1 MGHGLDDYTKRH
13 GGNKMR
19 IEFTAG
25 VKRPKDAVQAA
36 KFSSEVGFYTR
47 NNMPI
52 ATHWKQCKKD
62 ETIQH
67 VIPEAINKVA
77 VSPHYLIMLTNM
89 LIISATKFTFHIQL
103 YFVGKV

>member
-1 MGHGLDDYTKRH
+1 
-13 GGNKMR
+13 MR

-36 KFSSEVGFYTR
+36 ELSPELGFYTCSK
-47 NNMPI
+47 MPI
-52 ATHWKQCKKD
+52 ATHWKQYEKD

-89 LIISATKFTFHIQL
+89 LLISATKFTFHVQL
-103 YFVGKV
+103 CVVGKV